1 MTTLATRVTVPDQV
15 LFRDL
20 AGEAVLLDLE
30 SGRYFGL
37 NATGTRLWSLLVQHR
52 QVEPALSS
60 FLEEYDAPREQLQAE
75 FFEFVDIL
83 ASRRLLELH
92 DD

>member
-1 MTTLATRVTVPDQV
+1 MTTLATRVTVPERV

-37 NATGTRLWSLLVQHR
+37 NATGTRMWSLLVQHH
-52 QVEPALSS
+52 QVEAALLSL
-60 FLEEYDAPREQLQAE
+60 LEEFDAPRERLQAE
-75 FFEFVDIL
+75 FLDFVGIL

-92 DD
+92 DG